1 MNSQAQT
8 VAVLPL
14 MTDEPTS
21 NLEDFLHSSLTEMNV
36 VRMGLVGSEL
46 DAQQW
51 IAVVCKRISE
61 SGQAF
66 QGVHLIAFGEAVDR
80 LPDIAFAQRASRRII
95 HSYTLIDF
103 IPEKHFAEWPDAPV
117 SVIITNPLSPIQQ
130 SAKLRG
136 WEVQI
141 IEPVDLPVALAK
153 TLQNFTI

>member
-1 MNSQAQT
+1 MNSRSQT
-8 VAVLPL
+8 VAVLPML
-14 MTDEPTS
+14 SDESTADLES
-21 NLEDFLHSSLTEMNV
+21 FLDNNLPEFNV
-36 VRMGLVGSEL
+36 VNMGLVGSEL

-66 QGVHLIAFGEAVDR
+66 QGVHLIAFGEAVNR

-103 IPEKHFAEWPDAPV
+103 IPERHFAEWPDAPV

-136 WEVQI
+136 WEVQL
-141 IEPVDLPVALAK
+141 IEPADLPVTLTK
-153 TLQNFTI
+153 SLQNFTI

>member
-1 MNSQAQT
+1 MNSRSQT
-8 VAVLPL
+8 VAVLPML
-14 MTDEPTS
+14 SDESTADLES
-21 NLEDFLHSSLTEMNV
+21 FLDNNLPEFNV
-36 VRMGLVGSEL
+36 VNMGLVGSEL

-66 QGVHLIAFGEAVDR
+66 QGVHLIAFGEAVNR

-95 HSYTLIDF
+95 YSYTLIDF
-103 IPEKHFAEWPDAPV
+103 IPERHFAEWPDAPV

-141 IEPVDLPVALAK
+141 IEPADLPVTLTK
-153 TLQNFTI
+153 SLQNLTI